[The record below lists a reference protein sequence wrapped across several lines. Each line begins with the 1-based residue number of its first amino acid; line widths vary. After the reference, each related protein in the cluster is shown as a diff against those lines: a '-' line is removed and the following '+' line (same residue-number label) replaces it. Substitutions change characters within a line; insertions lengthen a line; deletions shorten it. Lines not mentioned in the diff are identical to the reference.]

1 MSIFSA
7 LSPREKELTMSSEE
21 LATLKG
27 MLAAGGPDFA
37 SPALEVR
44 AMFDGMLATFPVEES
59 LVFAER
65 TIGGVSGLWLDAPQK
80 SDSVVLYV
88 HGGAYL
94 VGTAFGYRGLS
105 GGIAQASGAAMFSI
119 DYRLAPEH
127 AFPAAMDDALAAY
140 KGLLAEGF
148 AANQIIVAG
157 DSAGGGLALALLI
170 AIRDAGLSQPAGAV
184 LLSPWTDL
192 TFTGESLATKA
203 EVDNSLS
210 EAGLRAG
217 AEQYLA
223 GHSASDPLVSPLLGD
238 LTGLAPLLIEVGSD
252 EILLSDSTRFA
263 AKAGESLVDVTLHV
277 WPEMVHDWS
286 LFAFMLGEGRDMIVE
301 TGMWASAKL
310 AGK

>member
-1 MSIFSA
+1 
-7 LSPREKELTMSSEE
+7 MSSEE

-37 SPALEVR
+37 DPALEVR
-44 AMFDGMLATFPVEES
+44 ALFDGMLATFPVDES
-59 LVFAER
+59 FTFAER
-65 TIGGVSGLWLDAPQK
+65 TIGGVSGLWLHAPAP
-80 SDSVVLYV
+80 SDTVVLYV

-94 VGTAFGYRGLS
+94 VGTSFGYRGLS

-127 AFPAAMDDALAAY
+127 AYPAAMDDALAAY

-148 AANQIIVAG
+148 VANQIIVAG

-170 AIRDAGLSQPAGAV
+170 GIREAGLAQPAGAV

-192 TFTGESLATKA
+192 TFAGDSLAAKA

-210 EAGLRAG
+210 EKGLRA
-217 AEQYLA
+217 AALQYLA
-223 GHSASDPLVSPLLGD
+223 GHPATHPLVSPLHGD

-263 AKAGESLVDVTLHV
+263 VKAGESLVDVTLHI

-286 LFAFMLGEGRDMIVE
+286 LFGFMLSEGRDMIAE
-301 TGMWASAKL
+301 AGSWASTKL

>member
-1 MSIFSA
+1 
-7 LSPREKELTMSSEE
+7 MSSEE

-27 MLAAGGPDFA
+27 MLAAGGPDF
-37 SPALEVR
+37 SNPATEVR
-44 AMFDGMLATFPVEES
+44 AMFDGMLATFPVDES
-59 LVFAER
+59 YDFAER
-65 TIGGVSGLWLDAPQK
+65 TIGGVSGLWLAGPAK
-80 SDSVVLYV
+80 SETVVLYV

-127 AFPAAMDDALAAY
+127 AYPAAVDDALAAFM
-140 KGLLAEGF
+140 GLLAEGF
-148 AANQIIVAG
+148 AAHQIIVCG
-157 DSAGGGLALALLI
+157 DSAGGGLAAALLI
-170 AIRDAGLSQPAGAV
+170 SIREAGLVQPAGAV

-192 TFTGESLATKA
+192 TFTGETLVSKA
-203 EVDNSLS
+203 DVDNSLS
-210 EAGLRAG
+210 VPGLRAG

-223 GHSASDPLVSPLLGD
+223 GHAATDPLVSPLLGD
-238 LTGLAPLLIEVGSD
+238 LAGLAPLLIEVGSD

-286 LFAFMLGEGRDMIVE
+286 LFAFMLGEGRDMIAE
-301 TGMWASAKL
+301 AGAWASAKL

>member
-1 MSIFSA
+1 
-7 LSPREKELTMSSEE
+7 MSSEE

-27 MLAAGGPDFA
+27 MLAAGGPDF
-37 SPALEVR
+37 SNPATEVR
-44 AMFDGMLATFPVEES
+44 AMFDGMLATFPVDES
-59 LVFAER
+59 FTFAER
-65 TIGGVSGLWLDAPQK
+65 TIGGISGLWLDAPKK
-80 SDSVVLYV
+80 SDAVVLYL

-94 VGTAFGYRGLS
+94 AGTSFGYRGLS
-105 GGIAQASGAAMFSI
+105 GGIAQASGAVMFSI

-127 AFPAAMDDALAAY
+127 AYPAAIDDALAAY

-148 AANQIIVAG
+148 AAHQIIVSG

-170 AIRDAGLSQPAGAV
+170 SIREAGLVQPAGAV

-192 TFTGESLATKA
+192 TFTGDTLASKA

-210 EAGLRAG
+210 EAGLRAAAG
-217 AEQYLA
+217 QHLA
-223 GHSASDPLVSPLLGD
+223 GHSATDPLVSPLFGD

-286 LFAFMLGEGRDMIVE
+286 LFGFMLSEGRDMIAE
-301 TGMWASAKL
+301 AGLWASAKL
-310 AGK
+310 EGK